1 MHAVNV
7 SYETLTAFCVK
18 STPENICVKLSSAD
32 NAQYRAAHQLYY
44 DARAYIWEFIR
55 TRIINHLRKTI
66 TNL

>member
-32 NAQYRAAHQLYY
+32 NAQYRTTHQLYN
-44 DARAYIWEFIR
+44 DARACI
-55 TRIINHLRKTI
+55 
-66 TNL
+66 